1 MQFSNIDGV
10 QEETERNVSQ
20 LKYICN
26 TIRNFS
32 KEGHPFHDM
41 TAQLFLSLHMTL

>member
-20 LKYICN
+20 LKYIYK

-41 TAQLFLSLHMTL
+41 TAQLFLYLNMII